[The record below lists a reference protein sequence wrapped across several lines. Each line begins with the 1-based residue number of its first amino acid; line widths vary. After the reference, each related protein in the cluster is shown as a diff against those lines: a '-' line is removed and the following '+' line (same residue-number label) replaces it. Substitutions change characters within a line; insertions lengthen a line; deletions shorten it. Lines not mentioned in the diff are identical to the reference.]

1 MRGMTAP
8 EGTSGLKAKPL
19 YQTIGFMFSALLGFF
34 AATLFILSGVS
45 RSPITGAN
53 LVFAIASA
61 LGCAMFALSAF
72 MRSVLWLQPLLFLLL
87 TPVPMLK
94 HEASLL
100 SLGSFLASVI
110 LLSGMDFFARNKVR
124 RWGILIM
131 YYYLCEIAIGMTKG
145 LHPAEYLLPLVFVS
159 IFLVFLALV
168 FPDKWL
174 PQKKPPKPTLSISA
188 FGISP
193 METICLR
200 AVLEGKSFKEIA
212 VDCGKKESTVRNT
225 MAHVYRKLGVQD
237 KTALI
242 AKYSNCDL
250 TG

>member
-1 MRGMTAP
+1 MTESEAIRR
-8 EGTSGLKAKPL
+8 AKGKPF
-19 YQTIGFMFSALLGFF
+19 YQTIGFMFSALLGFYAVTLLILTGIQG
-34 AATLFILSGVS
+34 AALEGD
-45 RSPITGAN
+45 R
-53 LVFAIASA
+53 LVFAVASIM
-61 LGCAMFALSAF
+61 GCVLFALSAIVQ
-72 MRSVLWLQPLLFLLL
+72 RIVGLQPILFLLL

-110 LLSGMDFFARNKVR
+110 LLHGMDFFAGKKVR
-124 RWGILIM
+124 KWIILIA
-131 YYYLCEIAIGMTKG
+131 YYYICEIVIGMVKG
-145 LHPAEYLLPLVFVS
+145 LHPAEYLLPLAFVS

-174 PQKKPPKPTLSISA
+174 FYRKQPRPTLSLSA

-193 METICLR
+193 METTCLR
-200 AVLEGKSFKEIA
+200 AVLMGTSFKEIA
-212 VDCGKKESTVRNT
+212 ANCGVKESTVRNT

-242 AKYSNCDL
+242 ARYSNCDIV
-250 TG
+250 G